1 MLQSLEQCNERCTNC
16 LCDGPLQ
23 IDFCLQ
29 LLNIYHKAI
38 KSKRKFLA
46 FLPKRST
53 EGSKAKTCFP
63 FVSFPDSYLVGSSS
77 SARAKLEPHGVISN
91 ASVRCLCIVKL
102 SYVSPRFPTEKNSW
116 ELRLFLKNYSWYSR
130 NTSVVDS

>member
-16 LCDGPLQ
+16 LCDGALQ

-38 KSKRKFLA
+38 KSERRFFA

-53 EGSKAKTCFP
+53 EGSKAKTFFP
-63 FVSFPDSYLVGSSS
+63 FVSFPDSYSKIGA
-77 SARAKLEPHGVISN
+77 ARGDIKCEREVFVDCKAF
-91 ASVRCLCIVKL
+91 
-102 SYVSPRFPTEKNSW
+102 VSPRFPTEEKQLGTKTFLE
-116 ELRLFLKNYSWYSR
+116 ELFVVFLKYQR
-130 NTSVVDS
+130 C

>member
-1 MLQSLEQCNERCTNC
+1 MALAVLQSLEQCNERCTNC

-38 KSKRKFLA
+38 KSKRRFLA
-46 FLPKRST
+46 FPPKRST

-63 FVSFPDSYLVGSSS
+63 LVSFPDSYLVGSSS
-77 SARAKLEPHGVISN
+77 SARAKLEPYGVISN
-91 ASVRCLCIVKL
+91 ASVRCLWIVKL
-102 SYVSPRFPTEKNSW
+102 SYVSPRFPTEEKQLGTKTLLE
-116 ELRLFLKNYSWYSR
+116 ELF
-130 NTSVVDS
+130 VVF

>member
-16 LCDGPLQ
+16 LCDGALQ

-38 KSKRKFLA
+38 KSERRFLA
-46 FLPKRST
+46 FLSERST

-63 FVSFPDSYLVGSSS
+63 FFSFPDSYLVGSSS
-77 SARAKLEPHGVISN
+77 SARAKLEPYGVISN
-91 ASVRCLCIVKL
+91 ASVRCLWIVKL
-102 SYVSPRFPTEKNSW
+102 SCVSPRSPRKKNSW